1 MEASTEVKGLVH
13 EYLGI
18 IIDHSVSSKVV
29 FTMFDYLED
38 VIVETDEDMKNSCLY
53 YPEKNCLRLITT
65 HQVYH

>member
-53 YPEKNCLRLITT
+53 YPENN
-65 HQVYH
+65 